1 MSGGAGMRAAT
12 KGEASRKAQ
21 GLNGFREYSPP
32 AASGTGLD
40 LHWGQTAEPFRS
52 DRFLMEEKK

>member
-1 MSGGAGMRAAT
+1 MRATARG
-12 KGEASRKAQ
+12 KASRKTQ

-40 LHWGQTAEPFRS
+40 LHWAQTAEPLRS
-52 DRFLMEEKK
+52 DRFLMEEMK